1 MKFELFGR
9 LKKHNAA
16 PTTQP
21 MRAPPVDKVKEYV
34 AAGMPEAEIIKTLK
48 SSGYSF
54 REIDAALNN
63 ALKTGVG
70 AETYNED
77 ASLQESTPAADTVEP
92 LTEIPEENKIV
103 APQVFAGDDEGS
115 EKINVEELEEVV
127 NSIADEKMRA
137 FKIDIEKSANSVLVF
152 AEKLNSVSNGLD
164 SIKTTWEKSNADTEK
179 KLGEFH
185 AKLDDFEPKILGLER
200 AFKDIMPNLVDSVRE
215 VKEAIHEMRAKGGKA
230 KNEEIF
236 DDSFLDENN
245 EFINKLK

>member
-1 MKFELFGR
+1 MKFELFGK
-9 LKKHNAA
+9 LKKHNAPPAA
-16 PTTQP
+16 PS
-21 MRAPPVDKVKEYV
+21 MREPPVEKVKEYI
-34 AAGMPEAEIIKTLK
+34 ASGMPEADIIKTLK
-48 SSGYSF
+48 SAGYSF

-70 AETYNED
+70 TETYMDD
-77 ASLQESTPAADTVEP
+77 APLQETVPDTDTLEP
-92 LTEIPEENKIV
+92 LAEIPEENKIV

-215 VKEAIHEMRAKGGKA
+215 VKEAIHEIRAKGGKA
-230 KNEEIF
+230 KKEEIL
-236 DDSFLDENN
+236 DDSFLDDNTD
-245 EFINKLK
+245 FINKLK

>member
-9 LKKHNAA
+9 LKKHNVVPAA
-16 PTTQP
+16 QS
-21 MRAPPVDKVKEYV
+21 MREPPVEKVKEYV
-34 AAGMPEAEIIKTLK
+34 ASGMPEAEIIKTLK
-48 SSGYSF
+48 NSGYSF

-77 ASLQESTPAADTVEP
+77 ASLQESTPATDIVEP
-92 LTEIPEENKIV
+92 LTVIPEENKIV

-115 EKINVEELEEVV
+115 EKINVEELEEIV

-137 FKIDIEKSANSVLVF
+137 FKIDIEKSTNSIVVF
-152 AEKLNSVSNGLD
+152 AEKLNSVSNGLE
-164 SIKTTWEKSNADTEK
+164 SIKMAGEKTNAETEK
-179 KLGEFH
+179 KIGELH
-185 AKLDDFEPKILGLER
+185 AKLDEIEPKILGLER

-215 VKEAIHEMRAKGGKA
+215 VKEALHEMRAKGGKA
-230 KNEEIF
+230 KKEEIL
-236 DDSFLDENN
+236 DDSFLDDDT